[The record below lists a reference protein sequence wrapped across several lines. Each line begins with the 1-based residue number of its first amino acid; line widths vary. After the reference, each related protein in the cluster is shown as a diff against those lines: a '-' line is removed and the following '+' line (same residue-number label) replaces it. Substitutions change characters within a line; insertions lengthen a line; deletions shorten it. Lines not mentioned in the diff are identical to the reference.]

1 MEKCRGWLCCRRH
14 RYNGGMTAT
23 PAQEKI
29 RAFLVE
35 KLIRDEDLDLAVDE
49 PIFSSGLLDSFSV
62 IQLMRFLE
70 DEFKV
75 RIDAADVTLPDFDSV
90 AKIEQLVAKLRAR
103 A

>member
-1 MEKCRGWLCCRRH
+1 MS
-14 RYNGGMTAT
+14 AT
-23 PAQEKI
+23 EAQTRI

-35 KLIRDEDLDLAVDE
+35 KLIRDDDLDLAVDE

-70 DEFKV
+70 DEFKI
-75 RIDAADVTLPDFDSV
+75 RIEVSDVTLPDFDTV
-90 AKIEQLVAKLRAR
+90 QKIETLVQRLRAR